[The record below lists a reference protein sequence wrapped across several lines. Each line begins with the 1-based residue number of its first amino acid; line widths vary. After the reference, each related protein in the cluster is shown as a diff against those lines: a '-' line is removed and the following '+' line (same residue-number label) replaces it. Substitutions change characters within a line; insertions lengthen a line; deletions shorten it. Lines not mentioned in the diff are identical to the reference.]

1 VLPADA
7 RLLFAQPR
15 RRVILRTS
23 RVGGSKKF
31 GKKTATYRSHLSGKA
46 GRTKNAR
53 SPGRRDEECPGA
65 PCCRAS
71 LSHNAHVL
79 LEGDL
84 PPGYHLRKDT
94 DLLVLLRPDGSEVAE
109 FVAGAADPLE
119 VTVAAW
125 EDSGLT
131 SLSACRM
138 YSWVTTDEE
147 AVLEELMWKLGEAS
161 RRLRASRRLLQEH
174 AMMDAPRPEA
184 GGAAV

>member
-1 VLPADA
+1 M
-7 RLLFAQPR
+7 
-15 RRVILRTS
+15 
-23 RVGGSKKF
+23 
-31 GKKTATYRSHLSGKA
+31 
-46 GRTKNAR
+46 
-53 SPGRRDEECPGA
+53 
-65 PCCRAS
+65 
-71 LSHNAHVL
+71 L

-94 DLLVLLRPDGSEVAE
+94 GLLVLLRPDGSEVAE

-147 AVLEELMWKLGEAS
+147 AVLEELIWKLGEAG
-161 RRLRASRRLLQEH
+161 LRACTGVPPSAAGARDDGRTVV
-174 AMMDAPRPEA
+174 PEA